1 MKDSPRLIYRLLNE
15 EDFAFYY
22 FLNSHDK
29 VMRYAYAEA
38 FKNKE
43 QAKETFDKV
52 LNGQVEGNYGEQY
65 IVLKKDTMDSIGIV
79 DYEIREQRADGKVC
93 EIGYFIL
100 PEYWGE
106 GYAAEMGKSMVSY
119 LFDNDKVSTITASC
133 HAENKASEMTMIKI
147 GMKKKATNKNGRY
160 KDGKYADE
168 ICYGITKDEWS
179 RTCR

>member
-15 EDFAFYY
+15 EDFDFYY

-38 FKNKE
+38 FKTKE

-100 PEYWGE
+100 PEYWGK
-106 GYAAEMGKSMVSY
+106 GYAAEMGKSMVAY
-119 LFDNDKVSTITASC
+119 LFDNDKVSTVTASC
-133 HAENKASEMTMIKI
+133 HVENKASEMTMIKI
-147 GMKKKATNKNGRY
+147 GMKKQATNKNGRY
-160 KDGKYADE
+160 KDGKWADE